1 MKGKKTGLKRGLAV
15 ILASLFVLS
24 LFVSSIAQTWA
35 GKINT
40 FLGTSSY
47 ETVKTGESTSDGIYF
62 ESEFK
67 TVKEVI
73 DAKEALAREIS
84 QEGTVLFKNN
94 GALPLDPA
102 SEKVTI
108 WGLNAL
114 APTFGGLIGSTTS
127 VNYEAG
133 QTTVT
138 LAPEQDAPAICDLA
152 QDLDGQVLRRRV
164 RADRA
169 RAVRVE
175 REAAPPGAV
184 TLEREVAVALQV
196 LPHSRARVV
205 RAGALV
211 VDRVPLR
218 DKPILHVTRARV
230 GQRRDGRAC
239 RGHRQ
244 PSKHPVS

>member
-84 QEGTVLFKNN
+84 Q
-94 GALPLDPA
+94 
-102 SEKVTI
+102 
-108 WGLNAL
+108 
-114 APTFGGLIGSTTS
+114 
-127 VNYEAG
+127 
-133 QTTVT
+133 
-138 LAPEQDAPAICDLA
+138 
-152 QDLDGQVLRRRV
+152 
-164 RADRA
+164 
-169 RAVRVE
+169 
-175 REAAPPGAV
+175 
-184 TLEREVAVALQV
+184 
-196 LPHSRARVV
+196 
-205 RAGALV
+205 
-211 VDRVPLR
+211 
-218 DKPILHVTRARV
+218 
-230 GQRRDGRAC
+230 
-239 RGHRQ
+239 
-244 PSKHPVS
+244 

>member
-138 LAPEQDAPAICDLA
+138 LIDALKENGVSLNEELLKLYAGSEADA
-152 QDLDGQVLRRRV
+152 FRRKAAFFGQEVPGHSLIPVFWPMFETADSYMIGEKYGTCATSARRATARRRI
-164 RADRA
+164 RRRSSSCPAT
-169 RAVRVE
+169 
-175 REAAPPGAV
+175 AP
-184 TLEREVAVALQV
+184 R
-196 LPHSRARVV
+196 
-205 RAGALV
+205 
-211 VDRVPLR
+211 LR
-218 DKPILHVTRARV
+218 TTPY
-230 GQRRDGRAC
+230 
-239 RGHRQ
+239 
-244 PSKHPVS
+244 PP